1 MVQAIQAPCQPHAS
15 LSTPPLARSFRASP
29 SPSRSLPCSLL
40 PLPAP
45 SFAVGVLAVGLPRGA
60 AEAANWA
67 DVVDVERYE
76 YDEEGRL
83 WSVDGTGVRRFYD
96 QI

>member
-1 MVQAIQAPCQPHAS
+1 
-15 LSTPPLARSFRASP
+15 
-29 SPSRSLPCSLL
+29 
-40 PLPAP
+40 
-45 SFAVGVLAVGLPRGA
+45 VLAVGLPRGA